1 MVYDYYWSKNSDLY
15 TAGGIY
21 TGSHPADERSDETV
35 AVEEEEE
42 EAFIALAMI
51 LLTMV
56 ITGKKEYM
64 DVVIVM
70 SLIVFMATVGISK
83 YITKGGGNG

>member
-1 MVYDYYWSKNSDLY
+1 MIIIGAKIAIYILLAAFILVLIRLMKGPTLPDRVVALDLL
-15 TAGGIY
+15 
-21 TGSHPADERSDETV
+21 
-35 AVEEEEE
+35 
-42 EAFIALAMI
+42 AFIALAMI
-51 LLTMV
+51 LMTMV
-56 ITGKKEYM
+56 ITGKKQYM